1 VRPSAAKFLRFLG
14 FPQKFKIESRTRGEL
29 VVAESTEAQPYHND
43 ERSNIQKIPHFI
55 SSFYI
60 SVGAMSRKIFN
71 PIYYMKNESFLQQST
86 SVSIIRKSG
95 THLHLNS

>member
-1 VRPSAAKFLRFLG
+1 MGSARC
-14 FPQKFKIESRTRGEL
+14 SRR
-29 VVAESTEAQPYHND
+29 TEAQPYHND

-55 SSFYI
+55 SSIYVP
-60 SVGAMSRKIFN
+60 VGVMSRKIFK
-71 PIYYMKNESFLQQST
+71 PIYYMKNEFFLQQST